1 MMNSR
6 IPKDITSM
14 PVNQPDRAHQRLRR
28 TAVWIFALTLFIA
41 AAAGGTSRDPLF
53 ADVIQQWNQIKAQS
67 PDMGKIGGL
76 IVEGDRIIERLQELD
91 ALSRNPKS
99 HPGTS
104 YDQRIAL
111 LQDRFK
117 ALLAQIEMTRIAG
130 LPTEELQAM
139 KSRYEDE
146 RRRLQEETRMLE
158 DSIIVRGEYF
168 LNTYKQNLAYSYYF
182 NKQEMIVDFLYRLAE
197 IYYRRAEETFFE
209 TNDIATFKPA
219 LEKYQRIIDEF
230 PASEYVDDALYN
242 IAYVKNSSRSQDD
255 QQEAVKLYKTLIEKY
270 ADSPFR
276 PEALWRVGEYYFYQD
291 PPQIPDAI
299 QYYSALLDFPDT
311 HWYARGLYKI
321 GWCHFRNSEYPE
333 AIEYFTRT
341 VETSLDSA
349 AAAQDVLFT
358 SMMDEALEYISV
370 CFAQDP
376 GEWEGAGVPAAVA
389 FVLAD
394 SVRRAT
400 YGKKIIEYLG
410 DIYKFQIGKYAQA
423 AEAYAAYLE
432 LYPLV
437 KEAPWVQAKVIN
449 LYAVN
454 LRDFPRAYEEK
465 NRIFEQYR
473 RGSSWDAAH
482 PDSALR
488 WDADAVIEKYYF
500 QNINET
506 IGRALQKNDPAL
518 FEMAVAMSR
527 KYLEEYPQGPN
538 AYTVNYN
545 MAVLLVQNIA
555 DDQQAYTEFIK
566 VSRDY
571 PDDSHRK
578 ECAVNA
584 VIIAQRMIASSG
596 GLPLDSLKGAPLS
609 DEEEKYLAAIDN
621 YLEYFPQGE
630 EAELFLLNAG
640 SIYYNHGRFA
650 DSRVYYERLLNE
662 FPEGQRC
669 GDAYKY
675 IMNGYFAE
683 GDYAEAE
690 RIAKAIQAAGFDSTL
705 VAAAKTR
712 QAESVFLSAQ
722 SLKEQDDF
730 LKAADEYKR
739 AALESP
745 DYAQA
750 DKALFESGL
759 AYQQA
764 KAWQQANEVYGII
777 VSRYPK
783 SELADKALYNIAYN
797 SQSELEDKHTAAATF
812 ERLAMEYP
820 QSPLAQDALRNASI
834 NYVETQEW
842 AGAIRVNTA
851 YTQMFPAA
859 SDANLFLFENAGL
872 YLKLG
877 DEASAER
884 IYAEYSRRFPNDP
897 RTVRAH
903 WERGAYLQEHN
914 RSDEA
919 YAEFS
924 AGIQTHRNLIAGG
937 HAGEETYASRCL
949 LEVIRSDFAAYE
961 AILFAPA
968 SAVEQNKKLKL
979 AKRDQLLNLLEELNR
994 MAKDEMLE
1002 GLYSVGKVEEVLAIA
1017 FERQELAAKDSP
1029 EENILRREV
1038 ANQDA
1043 IEITQRAIAAY
1054 RKAADDINVA
1064 KSVLIAKEAEL
1075 SARLSHLGEW
1085 VTAAQKS
1092 DPQPPDLPDS
1102 TAALAELD
1110 RGLKEIQSGITKAEE
1125 WSDRARAKIPEL
1137 ALRNAEI
1144 KFATV
1149 KAFLALPDVGK
1160 NEDLKMLYRSA
1171 VLTDFAAPRG
1181 AEVIRLYR
1189 NAIAEASSGPNAD
1202 EWRARALN
1210 GVRELFSA
1218 LENEYKN
1225 LNERALSAYVQ
1236 EFAAYQD
1243 LLEQGEGAR
1252 TRKGQEAADI
1262 AERLVLYSDQSFEYG
1277 KGALA
1282 AQSALLEA
1290 AQQGE
1295 EIPQELRGQ
1304 LTAAA
1309 IEEIFRICE
1318 RYSSLAAVASA
1329 AESRAKERQNES
1341 VVWEDA
1347 VMTFEDCAYNFSGHQ
1362 ETLLV
1367 STLDFNKAYGDDRA
1381 LALRI
1386 AWALAELD
1394 RETYL
1399 PILAQYGEE
1408 RWVRSDET
1416 FQVSP
1421 CYYEGWDNLDFK
1433 AEDWIQPA
1441 FTNHPG
1447 HEADELNGSRA
1458 IWADLATDSVRCD
1471 SLYLRKIFEIQQQPV
1486 AGDLWIS
1493 VTGGYAVQV
1502 NGEFIGA
1509 ETPGEEASDPQHYD
1523 VASYLKNGKNLISVL
1538 AVEPDSVHQGVL
1550 LALRYKVLPLQ
1561 SYGGP

>member
-6 IPKDITSM
+6 ISNDITRLS
-14 PVNQPDRAHQRLRR
+14 VHQPAQTPHRFSRAVIC
-28 TAVWIFALTLFIA
+28 TFALALFLA
-41 AAAGGTSRDPLF
+41 AQAGATARDPVF
-53 ADVIQQWNQIKAQS
+53 ADLIQQWNQIKAQS
-67 PDMGKIGGL
+67 PDTGRIGGL

-91 ALSRNPKS
+91 ALNRNPKS

-104 YDQRIAL
+104 YNQRIAS

-130 LPTEELQAM
+130 FPTEELQAM
-139 KSRYEDE
+139 KSRYEAE
-146 RRRLQEETRMLE
+146 RRQLQEETRALE

-209 TNDIATFKPA
+209 TNDIAVFKPA
-219 LEKYQRIIDEF
+219 LEKYQRIIDDF

-242 IAYVKNSSRSQDD
+242 IAYVKNSSRSPDD
-255 QQEAVKLYKTLIEKY
+255 QQEAIKLYKTLIEKY

-276 PEALWRVGEYYFYQD
+276 AEAFWRVGEYYFYQD
-291 PPQIPDAI
+291 PPQIPEAI

-341 VETSLDSA
+341 VETSLDTT
-349 AAAQDVLFT
+349 AAAQDVLFA

-370 CFAQDP
+370 CFAQEP

-389 FVLAD
+389 FVQAD

-410 DIYKFQIGKYAQA
+410 DIYKFQIGKYALA
-423 AEAYAAYLE
+423 AEAYTAYLD
-432 LYPLV
+432 LYPLGT
-437 KEAPWVQAKVIN
+437 EAPWVQEKVIN

-473 RGSSWDAAH
+473 RGTAWDAAH
-482 PDSALR
+482 PDSTLR
-488 WDADAVIEKYYF
+488 READAVIEKYYF
-500 QNINET
+500 QSIGET
-506 IGRALQKNDPAL
+506 IGRAMKNNDPAL
-518 FEMAVAMSR
+518 FELAVAMSR

-555 DDQQAYTEFIK
+555 DDQQAYAEFIK

-571 PDDSHRK
+571 PDDTHRK
-578 ECAVNA
+578 ESAVNA
-584 VIIAQRMIASSG
+584 VIIAQRMISSSG
-596 GLPLDSLKGAPLS
+596 GLPLDSLKGTPLS
-609 DEEEKYLAAIDN
+609 DAEEKYLAAVDN
-621 YLEYFPQGE
+621 YLEHFPQGE

-650 DSRVYYERLLNE
+650 DSRVYYERLLSE
-662 FPEGQRC
+662 FPEGMRR

-683 GDYAEAE
+683 GDYADAE
-690 RIAKAIQAAGFDSTL
+690 RAAKEIQAAGFDSAL

-712 QAESVFLSAQ
+712 QAESVFLTAQ
-722 SLKEQDDF
+722 GLKEQADF

-764 KAWQQANEVYGII
+764 KAWPQANEVYTIL

-783 SELADKALYNIAYN
+783 SELADKALYNMAYN
-797 SQSELEDKHTAAATF
+797 SQSELGDKSTAAATF

-834 NYVETQEW
+834 NYVEAQDW

-851 YTQMFPAA
+851 YTQMFSGAP
-859 SDANLFLFENAGL
+859 DANLFLFENAGL

-877 DEASAER
+877 DESSAER
-884 IYAEYSRRFPNDP
+884 IYAEYTRRFPNDP

-914 RSDEA
+914 RPDEA

-961 AILFAPA
+961 AIQFAPA
-968 SAVEQNKKLKL
+968 SAVEQNKELKL
-979 AKRDQLLNLLEELNR
+979 AKRDQLLNLLEELNH

-1002 GLYSVGKVEEVLAIA
+1002 GLYSVGKVEEDLSIA
-1017 FERQELAAKDSP
+1017 FERQELAAKESP

-1043 IEITQRAIAAY
+1043 IEISLRAISAY
-1054 RKAADDINVA
+1054 RKAADDIATA
-1064 KSVLIAKEAEL
+1064 KSVLTAKEAEL
-1075 SARLSHLGEW
+1075 AARLDSLGAW

-1102 TAALAELD
+1102 TAALSELD
-1110 RGLKEIQSGITKAEE
+1110 RGLKEIQAGIAKAEE
-1125 WSDRARAKIPEL
+1125 WSNRARAKIPEL

-1171 VLTDFAAPRG
+1171 VLSDFAAPRG

-1189 NAIAEASSGPNAD
+1189 NAITESASGPNAD
-1202 EWRARALN
+1202 EWKARALN

-1236 EFAAYQD
+1236 EFATYQD

-1252 TRKGQEAADI
+1252 TKKGQEAADI
-1262 AERLVLYSDQSFEYG
+1262 AERLVLFSDQSFEYG

-1290 AQQGE
+1290 AEQGD
-1295 EIPQELRGQ
+1295 EIPQELRAQ
-1304 LTAAA
+1304 LVASA
-1309 IEEIFRICE
+1309 IEEVFRIGD
-1318 RYSSLAAVASA
+1318 RYSSLATTASA
-1329 AESRAKERQNES
+1329 AQARAKERQSES

-1362 ETLLV
+1362 EALLAAA
-1367 STLDFNKAYGDDRA
+1367 LDFNKAHGDDRA

-1386 AWALAELD
+1386 AWALADLD

-1399 PILAQYGEE
+1399 PLLAQYGDE

-1416 FQVSP
+1416 FLVSP
-1421 CYYEGWDNLDFK
+1421 CYRENWDQINCT
-1433 AEDWIQPA
+1433 ESDWKKPV
-1441 FTNHPG
+1441 FTQHPG
-1447 HEADELNGSRA
+1447 HEADELSASKA
-1458 IWADLATDSVRCD
+1458 IWTDLSADSVKCD
-1471 SLYLRKIFEIQQQPV
+1471 SLYLRKVFEIQQEPV

-1493 VTGGYAVQV
+1493 VTGGYSLLV

-1509 ETPGEEASDPQHYD
+1509 VAPGEETADPQHYD
-1523 VASYLKNGKNLISVL
+1523 VATYLKSGKNLISVL
-1538 AVEPDSVHQGVL
+1538 AVEPDSVNNGVL